1 MRNPMLC
8 LPVLA
13 LAACAGK
20 TPPPAIA
27 LDTAQFQP
35 ATLEAEPPR
44 PVEIDE
50 VPRPLPLPGQLL
62 PPPTTRKDTSL
73 PTARVEAANRAA
85 TREPSSAGY
94 LNAVQVYP
102 WTDGALYRLYAAPER
117 VSDIALQ
124 PGEKLVAVSAGD
136 TVRWVIGD
144 TTSGAGDDARVHVL
158 VKPFA
163 AGLVTNMVITTDRRA
178 YHLALESTDRTAMAA
193 ISWTYPQDRLVALR
207 RQNARAEEARP
218 VAENVAL
225 NNLRFRYAIT
235 GDNPPW
241 RPLRAWDAGN
251 KVYIEFPAR
260 LVSSEAPPLFVVGPL
275 GQSQLVNYRVSGNH
289 YIVDRLFGAAELRLG
304 ENPQG
309 ARLIGSYDSVVAFGQ
324 RRALLVWQRI
334 ILPDGSSIQIDNLPA
349 TDAAGYAGLA
359 DKVDFHTWQLLKGVT
374 LSTLLGVGTELSL
387 GSEESDLVRAIR
399 QSTQQSAAQAG
410 QQIVSKNL
418 NIQPTITV
426 RPGWPLRVI
435 VHKDIV
441 FPRPWGGAR

>member
-1 MRNPMLC
+1 MIRRPVLC

-27 LDTAQFQP
+27 LDAAQFQP

-44 PVEIDE
+44 PVEIVE
-50 VPRPLPLPGQLL
+50 VPKPLPLPGQLL
-62 PPPTTRKDTSL
+62 PRPSVTRDGGL

-94 LNAVQVYP
+94 LNAMQVYP
-102 WTDGALYRLYAAPER
+102 WTEGALYRLYAAPER

-124 PGEKLVAVSAGD
+124 PGERLVAVSAGD

-144 TTSGAGDDARVHVL
+144 TTSGAGDEARVHVL

-163 AGLVTNMVITTDRRA
+163 AGLATNMVIITDRRA

-225 NNLRFRYAIT
+225 TNLRFRYAIT

-241 RPLRAWDAGN
+241 RPLRAWDDGN

-260 LVSSEAPPLFVVGPL
+260 LDQGEAPPLFVVGPL

-304 ENPQG
+304 ENPQ
-309 ARLIGSYDSVVAFGQ
+309 AVVRISRTDGQ
-324 RRALLVWQRI
+324 NRRAR
-334 ILPDGSSIQIDNLPA
+334 
-349 TDAAGYAGLA
+349 
-359 DKVDFHTWQLLKGVT
+359 K
-374 LSTLLGVGTELSL
+374 
-387 GSEESDLVRAIR
+387 
-399 QSTQQSAAQAG
+399 
-410 QQIVSKNL
+410 
-418 NIQPTITV
+418 
-426 RPGWPLRVI
+426 
-435 VHKDIV
+435 
-441 FPRPWGGAR
+441 